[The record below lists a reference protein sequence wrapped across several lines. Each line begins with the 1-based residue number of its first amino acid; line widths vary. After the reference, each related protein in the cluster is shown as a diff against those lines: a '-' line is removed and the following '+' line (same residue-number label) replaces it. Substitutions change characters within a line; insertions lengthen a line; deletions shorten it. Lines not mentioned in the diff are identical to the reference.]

1 MHSKYAGF
9 LHDEINRY
17 IRLQC
22 DNEPLSR
29 DILKISELVRVIN
42 NSTYTNSSSA
52 DKLARVA
59 KNDTKPYVVAHSG
72 WHSRASEFFERAA
85 S

>member
-1 MHSKYAGF
+1 MHSKYAGI

-29 DILKISELVRVIN
+29 GILKISKLVKVIN
-42 NSTYTNSSSA
+42 NSTYTNIALQLTS
-52 DKLARVA
+52 
-59 KNDTKPYVVAHSG
+59 
-72 WHSRASEFFERAA
+72 
-85 S
+85 